1 MRLFE
6 RTRPLE
12 NEIDQLKLKV
22 KTLEDTDKSQS
33 KQVLDLQE
41 VYIYNKGFD
50 LILFTKR
57 LKLIS

>member
-41 VYIYNKGFD
+41 VYIYNKVFD